1 MKLSYKSVNSCK
13 SFNSCNSCNTK
24 VTKGTEVTIQKLQK
38 MKLFTLLKLFT
49 LIFISCTLSYAAG
62 EKIVVSVNGVNITEA
77 EVQMTV
83 ENLMRQK
90 LYHGPTNEKREQ
102 LRKPAID
109 YVIERELLY
118 QEAKRLGLS
127 MKKSE
132 IKEVFSKDKE
142 SFKNKKAFN
151 NALKKQGLTEE
162 GYKKIIEEEL
172 LSREFL
178 KQEVEEKINLSEGDL
193 EDYYNKNKGKFL
205 IPSKMRLREIL
216 ISIPSEATEEEGME
230 RKKKAQELFDRLR
243 AGEDFSEVAYNYSE
257 DAYRVKGGDLGFVHK
272 GRLLP
277 ELDDAA
283 MKLEVG
289 EMSGLIETT
298 SGFHIIKLEEKT
310 PEKQLSFS
318 EAKDSLKKELET
330 KKHKELKET
339 LINRLKEKAVIKI
352 QE

>member
-1 MKLSYKSVNSCK
+1 MSKNNINDKGVTMKNISKILGIAALILSFY
-13 SFNSCNSCNTK
+13 
-24 VTKGTEVTIQKLQK
+24 
-38 MKLFTLLKLFT
+38 TLCA
-49 LIFISCTLSYAAG
+49 IRCTLCYAAG
-62 EKIVVSVNGVNITEA
+62 EKKIVVSVNGVGISEA
-77 EVQMTV
+77 EVQITV
-83 ENLMRQK
+83 GNLMRQK
-90 LYHGPTNEKREQ
+90 LYHGPTDEKREQ

-109 YVIERELLY
+109 FVIERELFY

-127 MKKSE
+127 IKKSE
-132 IKEVFSKDKE
+132 IKEVFNKDKE
-142 SFKNKKAFN
+142 SFKEKKDFY

-162 GYKKIIEEEL
+162 GYKKIIEKEL
-172 LSREFL
+172 LSRKFL

-216 ISIPSEATEEEGME
+216 ISIPSEATEEEE
-230 RKKKAQELFDRLR
+230 IEKKKKAQELFDRLR

-289 EMSGLIETT
+289 EMSGLIETAY
-298 SGFHIIKLEEKT
+298 GFHIIKLEEKT
-310 PEKQLSFS
+310 PEKQLIFS
-318 EAKDSLKKELET
+318 EAKDSLKKDLET
-330 KKHKELKET
+330 KKRKELKET
-339 LINRLKEKAVIKI
+339 LIKALKEKAKI
-352 QE
+352 EIY